1 VKRRALIAGLLLL
14 ALIVAAV
21 AKLHL
26 TASRAVADS
35 RAAHARG
42 EFLIAVLRAEEAARA
57 SPVPPSG
64 EGLALLSEY
73 ASEAEKNKDAT
84 SASAAWQAYERAL
97 ASTGRLDATERDRIH
112 DAMARA
118 KANAEGTPV
127 PTGDQKLRLPEPT
140 RESGSGRV
148 LSALAAAAALASMA
162 AFVRRPS
169 RLAAA
174 ASVLFGLVFAGL
186 GFLV

>member
-14 ALIVAAV
+14 GLIIVAV

-26 TASRAVADS
+26 TASRAVAES
-35 RAAHARG
+35 RAAHGRG

-57 SPVPPSG
+57 WPVPPSG
-64 EGLALLSEY
+64 QGVALLTEY
-73 ASEAEKNKDAT
+73 TAEAEKNKDAA

-97 ASTGRLDATERDRIH
+97 ASTGRLDASERDRIH
-112 DAMARA
+112 EAMARA
-118 KANAEGTPV
+118 KASAEGTPV
-127 PTGDQKLRLPEPT
+127 ATGDQKLRLPAP
-140 RESGSGRV
+140 SGDGGGGL
-148 LSALAAAAALASMA
+148 LSELAAVATLASIA